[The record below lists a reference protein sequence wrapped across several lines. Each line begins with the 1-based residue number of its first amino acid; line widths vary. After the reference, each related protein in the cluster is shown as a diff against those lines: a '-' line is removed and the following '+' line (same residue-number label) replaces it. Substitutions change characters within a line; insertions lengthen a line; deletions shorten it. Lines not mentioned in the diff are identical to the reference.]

1 MLHETKTPD
10 ISPFTPANV
19 IRAVAREIAEADDKP
34 DKNLPGANLDR
45 MLHASLG
52 RATQGLS
59 PTTLIGAYMDWAI
72 HLATS
77 PSKQQQ
83 LVDKALRKWHRLL
96 LYALESVRES
106 ARPDGCVCVPCIQP
120 LEHDKRFANPLWQQP
135 PYNLIY
141 QAFLLNQQ
149 WWHNATT
156 EVRGV
161 SAHHEHMVNFLA
173 RQWLDMFSPS
183 NFLPTNPELQQVT
196 MQQGGMNLING
207 MVNWWA
213 NLERQQAGRP
223 PAGAEK
229 FRPGETVAIT
239 PGKVVMRNRLCE
251 LIEYTPTASQVYAEP
266 LLIVPSWIMKYYILD
281 LSPQNSLVKYLVGQG
296 HRVFMLSW
304 KNPDENDRDLS
315 MDDYLR
321 LGLLAALDAIT
332 NITGTQKIHAAGY
345 CLGGTLLAIAA
356 AKLARENDQRLKTVS
371 LLAAQADFDEP
382 GELGLFIDE
391 SQIAHLDDIM
401 WDQGYLDGGQMAAS
415 FQFLNSKDLV
425 WSKLV
430 RDYMTGTPE
439 PLTDLAAWNADA
451 TRLPYRMHSDYLRH
465 LYLNNELA
473 HGSYKVEGK
482 PVALTDIRLPIF
494 ALGTERDHVS
504 PWRSAYKI
512 QLLTDADI
520 TFALSSGGH
529 NVGIVN
535 PPGSAGHPSSHYR
548 MLTHKSEERYTDPDA
563 WLASA
568 KITAGSWWPAW
579 HAWLAQHSGK
589 RASANAGHKRA
600 KKYTPLADAPGSYVM
615 QR

>member
-1 MLHETKTPD
+1 
-10 ISPFTPANV
+10 
-19 IRAVAREIAEADDKP
+19 
-34 DKNLPGANLDR
+34 
-45 MLHASLG
+45 
-52 RATQGLS
+52 
-59 PTTLIGAYMDWAI
+59 MDWAI

-83 LVDKALRKWHRLL
+83 LTDKALRKWHRLM
-96 LYALESVRES
+96 LYALESARES
-106 ARPDGCVCVPCIQP
+106 ARPDGCACPPCIQP
-120 LEHDKRFANPLWQQP
+120 LENDKRFADPLWQQP

-156 EVRGV
+156 DVRGV
-161 SAHHEHMVNFLA
+161 SAHHEHMVNFLS

-183 NFLPTNPELQQVT
+183 NFLPTNPELQQAT
-196 MQQGGMNLING
+196 LQTGGMNLVNG
-207 MVNWWA
+207 MVNAWA
-213 NLERQQAGRP
+213 DIERTQAGRP

-229 FRPGETVAIT
+229 FRVGVTVAVT
-239 PGKVVMRNRLCE
+239 PGKVMSRNRLCE
-251 LIEYTPTASQVYAEP
+251 LIEYSPTTTNVYAEP

-281 LSPQNSLVKYLVGQG
+281 LSPQNSLVKYLVSQG

-321 LGLLAALDAIT
+321 LGPLAAMDAIT
-332 NITGTQKIHAAGY
+332 DITGKQKIHAAGY
-345 CLGGTLLAIAA
+345 CLGGTLLAVAA
-356 AKLARENDQRLKTVS
+356 AKLARENDKRLKTVS
-371 LLAAQADFDEP
+371 LLAAQADFGEP

-401 WDQGYLDGGQMAAS
+401 WDQGYLDGGQMASS

-430 RDYMTGTPE
+430 REYLTGMRD

-451 TRLPYRMHSDYLRH
+451 TRLPYRMHIEYLRH

-473 HGSYKVEGK
+473 HGGYKVEGR

-494 ALGTERDHVS
+494 AVGTERDHVS
-504 PWRSAYKI
+504 PWKSVYKI
-512 QLLTDADI
+512 QLLADADI

-535 PPGSAGHPSSHYR
+535 PPGHAGHPSSYYR
-548 MLTHKSEERYTDPDA
+548 MLTHKSDERYIDPDA
-563 WLASA
+563 WLVHA
-568 KITAGSWWPAW
+568 KKIGGSWWPAW
-579 HAWLAQHSGK
+579 QTWLAQRSGK
-589 RASANAGHKRA
+589 RIAAHVTHKTA
-600 KKYTPLADAPGSYVM
+600 KNFPSLGDAPGSYVM